1 MKKKIKIGLFI
12 DTFFPMVDGVT
23 MVVDNYAKRLTEI
36 ADVTVF
42 APELK
47 DSSFDDTSLNYKVVR
62 CKSLNVPFLDYSLPM
77 PKSDKRFMEILNS
90 SKLDIVHIHSPFT
103 IGKVGVEYAKKNK
116 IPCIATM
123 HSQFKRDFQKVVKY
137 DFVATKM
144 VDTIIKVFNQCDECW
159 AVNSEIARIFHEDY
173 KYKTLPKVMNNATE
187 MIPVKNKKKAREFI
201 NDKYKIKEDERVFL
215 FVGRINTLKNILF
228 IVDSLHFLKKKNKKI
243 KFKMLF
249 VGSGQDENK
258 LDEKIKSLNLEKEV
272 LMCGRI
278 NDREELASLYE
289 RADLFLFPSVYDA
302 SSIVQIEAASQKTPT
317 VFLRG
322 TATASTVK
330 DNVNG
335 FLSEYSIESYATKI
349 EEVLT
354 DDKLYN
360 KVKNNSFKDLYKNW
374 DDLVKE
380 VYEKYL
386 ELIKNYKDKK

>member
-47 DSSFDDTSLNYKVVR
+47 DSTFDDTSLNYKVVR

-187 MIPVKNKKKAREFI
+187 LVPLENTKKAIELINKKH
-201 NDKYKIKEDERVFL
+201 
-215 FVGRINTLKNILF
+215 NI
-228 IVDSLHFLKKKNKKI
+228 NKK
-243 KFKMLF
+243 
-249 VGSGQDENK
+249 
-258 LDEKIKSLNLEKEV
+258 
-272 LMCGRI
+272 
-278 NDREELASLYE
+278 
-289 RADLFLFPSVYDA
+289 
-302 SSIVQIEAASQKTPT
+302 
-317 VFLRG
+317 
-322 TATASTVK
+322 
-330 DNVNG
+330 
-335 FLSEYSIESYATKI
+335 
-349 EEVLT
+349 
-354 DDKLYN
+354 
-360 KVKNNSFKDLYKNW
+360 
-374 DDLVKE
+374 
-380 VYEKYL
+380 
-386 ELIKNYKDKK
+386 